1 MLLDSS
7 GMQLAEEEEGQG
19 ACVGGREEGVSREGK
34 GCDGPG
40 GREGSLMPFFFENR
54 KKVP

>member
-1 MLLDSS
+1 
-7 GMQLAEEEEGQG
+7 MQLAEEEEGQG